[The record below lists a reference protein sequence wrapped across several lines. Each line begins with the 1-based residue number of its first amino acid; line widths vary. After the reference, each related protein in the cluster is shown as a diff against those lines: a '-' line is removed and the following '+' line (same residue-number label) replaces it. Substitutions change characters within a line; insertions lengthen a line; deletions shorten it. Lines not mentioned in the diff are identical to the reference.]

1 MTKDHHDF
9 RPILAEIEERP
20 PNPLGTYFL
29 WTIIALMIAVLLGL
43 YLVKVDVVVTARG
56 KIIPFGDVKVLQ
68 PLETGIITG
77 IHVKEGDFVKEGE
90 ILMEIDPS
98 VDTADL
104 EGKSRN
110 LQFSRLAMA
119 RVDAVL
125 SGRPFNPSGKDY
137 PREAVLMQRS
147 QYRAQRDE
155 YLSGVRE
162 KENALREARSELSTY
177 KNEIV
182 RLGDLLAMTQEDE
195 KCFQALVEAGALA
208 ENRWR
213 EKKKERMNLE
223 REREVKEGQAAQTEA
238 KVARIEEEM
247 NTFRNGFREK
257 LLSEYS
263 DSLKGKNML
272 EAEVSSLQFRKAK
285 KFITAPVN
293 GYVYLLPVKT
303 LGGVV
308 TTAQPVLGIVPE
320 GTPLIADAMVFNKD
334 IGFVKQGQDCVIKV
348 DTFDFQKYG
357 TIPGKIRTIS
367 PFSVDEQE
375 KSRQPAGL
383 DPEREQQPGG
393 YPLHV
398 SMLSEELK
406 TKNGMVYRVKPGMT
420 VTAEINVGKRRVLE
434 FFLFP
439 VIKYLDEGLKVR

>member
-1 MTKDHHDF
+1 
-9 RPILAEIEERP
+9 
-20 PNPLGTYFL
+20 
-29 WTIIALMIAVLLGL
+29 
-43 YLVKVDVVVTARG
+43 
-56 KIIPFGDVKVLQ
+56 
-68 PLETGIITG
+68 
-77 IHVKEGDFVKEGE
+77 
-90 ILMEIDPS
+90 MEIDPS

-110 LQFSRLAMA
+110 LQFSRLAME

-125 SGRPFNPSGKDY
+125 SGRPFHPSRKDY
-137 PREAVLMQRS
+137 PQEAVRMQLS

-155 YLSGVRE
+155 YLSGIRE
-162 KENALREARSELSTY
+162 KENALREAQRELNTY

-182 RLGDLLAMTQEDE
+182 RLRDLLVMTQEDE
-195 KCFQALVEAGALA
+195 KRFQALVEAGALA

-213 EKKKERMNLE
+213 EKKKEQMNLE
-223 REREVKEGQAAQTEA
+223 REVEVKEGQATQTEA
-238 KVARIEEEM
+238 KVDRIEEEK
-247 NTFRNGFREK
+247 NTFRNSFRAK

-263 DSLKGKNML
+263 ESLKGKNML

-285 KFITAPVN
+285 KFITAPVS

-308 TTAQPVLGIVPE
+308 TTAQPVVGIVPE
-320 GTPLIADAMVFNKD
+320 KTPLIVNALVLNKD
-334 IGFVKQGQDCVIKV
+334 IGFIEQDQDCAIKV

-357 TIPGKIRTIS
+357 TIRGKVKTIS
-367 PFSVDEQE
+367 PFNLDEQH
-375 KSRQPAGL
+375 KNAQPVEAGK
-383 DPEREQQPGG
+383 EQEHPAGG
-393 YPLHV
+393 YPLYI

-406 TKNGMVYRVKPGMT
+406 TKNGMVYQIKPGMT

-434 FFLFP
+434 FFVFP

>member
-29 WTIIALMIAVLLGL
+29 WAIIALMIAVLLGL
-43 YLVKVDVVVTARG
+43 YLVKVDVVVAARG

-77 IHVKEGDFVKEGE
+77 IHAKEGDFVRKGD

-110 LQFSRLAMA
+110 LEFSRLAMA

-125 SGRPFNPSGKDY
+125 SCRPFNPAGKNY
-137 PREAVLMQRS
+137 PREAVQMQLS
-147 QYRAQRDE
+147 QYRAQRDV
-155 YLSGVRE
+155 YLSGIRE
-162 KENALREARSELSTY
+162 KENALREARSELSTLR
-177 KNEIV
+177 KEIG
-182 RLGDLLAMTQEDE
+182 RLRDLLAMAQEDE
-195 KCFQALVEAGALA
+195 KRFQDLFEAGALA
-208 ENRWR
+208 ENRYR

-223 REREVKEGQAAQTEA
+223 REGEVKEGQAEQTEA
-238 KVARIEEEM
+238 KIARIEEEIQ
-247 NTFRNGFREK
+247 TFRNGFREK

-308 TTAQPVLGIVPE
+308 TTAQPVVGIVPE
-320 GTPLIADAMVFNKD
+320 GTPLIANAMVFNKD

-357 TIPGKIRTIS
+357 TIRGKIKTIS

-375 KSRQPAGL
+375 KNRQPAGL
-383 DPEREQQPGG
+383 DQDREQQPGG